1 MNTLKAE
8 KRDMSIKAK
17 KLRREGFVTGC
28 IFGREM
34 KETIPLKMLKGDVE
48 KLLKTEGK
56 GGRVA
61 LTVDGQT
68 YDALIKEVDFNPLKG
83 GVDEM
88 DFQALVSTEKVHS
101 SAEIHLIN
109 ADKLVA
115 GVPQQMLHEVD
126 FKALPSALVEKIELD
141 IGDLKVGD
149 TIRVADLDIA
159 KDKDVDLTT
168 DPEATVVTVT
178 EVRGAAAE
186 TEDEDAAEAEKNNM
200 IKSGRE
206 RLATWHPL
214 PLFFYL
220 SVV

>member
-61 LTVDGQT
+61 LTVDVQT

-186 TEDEDAAEAEKNNM
+186 TEDEDAAEAE
-200 IKSGRE
+200 
-206 RLATWHPL
+206 
-214 PLFFYL
+214 
-220 SVV
+220 

>member
-34 KETIPLKMLKGDVE
+34 KESIPLKMLKGDVE

-149 TIRVADLDIA
+149 TVRVADLDIA

-168 DPEATVVTVT
+168 DPETTVVTVT

-186 TEDEDAAEAEKNNM
+186 TEDEDAAEA
-200 IKSGRE
+200 
-206 RLATWHPL
+206 
-214 PLFFYL
+214 
-220 SVV
+220 V

>member
-34 KETIPLKMLKGDVE
+34 KESIPLKMLKGDVE

-149 TIRVADLDIA
+149 TMRVADLDIA
-159 KDKDVDLTT
+159 KDNDVDLTT

-186 TEDEDAAEAEKNNM
+186 TEDEDAAEAE
-200 IKSGRE
+200 
-206 RLATWHPL
+206 
-214 PLFFYL
+214 
-220 SVV
+220 

>member
-83 GVDEM
+83 G
-88 DFQALVSTEKVHS
+88 
-101 SAEIHLIN
+101 
-109 ADKLVA
+109 
-115 GVPQQMLHEVD
+115 
-126 FKALPSALVEKIELD
+126 
-141 IGDLKVGD
+141 
-149 TIRVADLDIA
+149 
-159 KDKDVDLTT
+159 
-168 DPEATVVTVT
+168 
-178 EVRGAAAE
+178 
-186 TEDEDAAEAEKNNM
+186 
-200 IKSGRE
+200 GR
-206 RLATWHPL
+206 
-214 PLFFYL
+214 
-220 SVV
+220 

>member
-1 MNTLKAE
+1 MNTLNAE

-186 TEDEDAAEAEKNNM
+186 TEDEDAAEAE
-200 IKSGRE
+200 
-206 RLATWHPL
+206 
-214 PLFFYL
+214 
-220 SVV
+220 

>member
-149 TIRVADLDIA
+149 TIRVEDLDIA
-159 KDKDVDLTT
+159 KDNDVDLTT

-186 TEDEDAAEAEKNNM
+186 TEDEDAAEAE
-200 IKSGRE
+200 
-206 RLATWHPL
+206 
-214 PLFFYL
+214 
-220 SVV
+220 

>member
-149 TIRVADLDIA
+149 TVRVADLDIA

-186 TEDEDAAEAEKNNM
+186 TEDEDAAEAE
-200 IKSGRE
+200 
-206 RLATWHPL
+206 
-214 PLFFYL
+214 
-220 SVV
+220 

>member
-159 KDKDVDLTT
+159 KDNDVDLTT

-186 TEDEDAAEAEKNNM
+186 TENEDAAEAE
-200 IKSGRE
+200 
-206 RLATWHPL
+206 
-214 PLFFYL
+214 
-220 SVV
+220 